1 LAPLSTLLTTAFAF
15 VLAVVTVDVDE
26 HPDLAAQFGIR
37 AMPTVLA
44 FRTGDQ
50 VSGFKGALPEGQ
62 LRKFLDDIPK

>member
-1 LAPLSTLLTTAFAF
+1 
-15 VLAVVTVDVDE
+15 VVTVDVDE
-26 HPDLAAQFGIR
+26 HPELAAQFGIR

-44 FRTGDQ
+44 FRNGDQ